1 MTARG
6 CVSNVDH
13 TVLTKRQLKL
23 WGVKHHEL
31 LMNIKPHAH
40 WFIDDKGIHVSEWKS
55 RIPRVKELLQVLL
68 MLFILDTSECLKN
81 VRDTVRI

>member
-40 WFIDDKGIHVSEWKS
+40 WFIDDKEFTYLNGKVESLE
-55 RIPRVKELLQVLL
+55 
-68 MLFILDTSECLKN
+68 
-81 VRDTVRI
+81 